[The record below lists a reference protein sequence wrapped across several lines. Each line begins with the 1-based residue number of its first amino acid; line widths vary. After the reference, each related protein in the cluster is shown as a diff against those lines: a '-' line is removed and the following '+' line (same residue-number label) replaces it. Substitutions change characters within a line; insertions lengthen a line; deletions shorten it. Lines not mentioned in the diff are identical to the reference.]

1 MIKTT
6 SVCEM
11 CWKGESEVPATVDI
25 YCCSP
30 SNGNGPQTLR
40 PPLQTIP
47 TMPAGPAANDHAMLC
62 ALTHKTSIPFG
73 TEYTVCLPQKK
84 QTSRTITAAFG
95 KHFRNRFAC
104 HYHFTTNMTLL
115 SAGGLVTLS
124 FSAGRLDSIVTRLS
138 VSEGHS
144 ISQEQDQ
151 VYACYSPHCRN
162 YLSFVVGAV

>member
-1 MIKTT
+1 MERGVEGPSNSRYLLLLSIK
-6 SVCEM
+6 CK
-11 CWKGESEVPATVDI
+11 WATN
-25 YCCSP
+25 SP
-30 SNGNGPQTLR
+30 SSSPYH
-40 PPLQTIP
+40 PLIP

-115 SAGGLVTLS
+115 SAGAGGLVTLS